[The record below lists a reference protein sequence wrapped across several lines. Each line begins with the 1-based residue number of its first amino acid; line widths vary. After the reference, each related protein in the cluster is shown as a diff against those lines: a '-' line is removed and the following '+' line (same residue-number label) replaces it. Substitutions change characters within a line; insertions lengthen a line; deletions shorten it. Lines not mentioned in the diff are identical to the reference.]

1 MSAAAWNIRGL
12 EAILAASEASG
23 VVGTSAGADELSAL
37 RGRLLRVGTSARIED
52 GWQLVEGSEVNEQGL
67 VEVER
72 GEQSLLV
79 NARHLLQLNVAPP
92 PPPNLFAAAAG
103 FQPRRDAKE
112 VYLARHPHVE
122 GHVTGLDDCV
132 ASAAPTSLV
141 LRESHVDIGSM
152 KVAAVSWRGAHVDK
166 SCPAFNVASHFISCF
181 QKVCSDASVPV
192 ASHAF
197 TSWLAANRRALVG
210 AESDLRALLEP
221 YLSAHKEVHDCDFAA
236 AVGCLAEECVRLLK
250 LQPMLVR
257 TRGPAKVYGDIH
269 GQLADL
275 LALFR
280 EHGFPSNRSGGD
292 IELVSYIFD
301 GDFVDRGPQQVEVV
315 LLLLSLKVAFPD
327 RVVLLRGNH
336 EFKEMNEA
344 GGADSFG
351 FLRACL
357 QYDVARPHGRLV
369 YEYAHD
375 VFDWLPFAALVEES
389 VLVLHGG
396 IGDGSWSGVAHQT
409 DVDWLL
415 NTECRPVKNLFSHDQ
430 NCPRGTL
437 LHRNL
442 LNIVWSDPITDPKP
456 MEWQPHYRDSDRG
469 SSDFVAFSSETTQS
483 FCARNGISLIIR
495 GHEVA
500 ERGYEM
506 LHGGRVCQVF
516 SARNYCGHR
525 MNDAA
530 LVLLQPDAEG
540 HLQVKF
546 KTLQHLSLPF
556 FPPPSMSGFR

>member
-1 MSAAAWNIRGL
+1 
-12 EAILAASEASG
+12 
-23 VVGTSAGADELSAL
+23 
-37 RGRLLRVGTSARIED
+37 
-52 GWQLVEGSEVNEQGL
+52 
-67 VEVER
+67 
-72 GEQSLLV
+72 
-79 NARHLLQLNVAPP
+79 
-92 PPPNLFAAAAG
+92 
-103 FQPRRDAKE
+103 
-112 VYLARHPHVE
+112 
-122 GHVTGLDDCV
+122 
-132 ASAAPTSLV
+132 
-141 LRESHVDIGSM
+141 
-152 KVAAVSWRGAHVDK
+152 
-166 SCPAFNVASHFISCF
+166 
-181 QKVCSDASVPV
+181 
-192 ASHAF
+192 
-197 TSWLAANRRALVG
+197 
-210 AESDLRALLEP
+210 
-221 YLSAHKEVHDCDFAA
+221 
-236 AVGCLAEECVRLLK
+236 
-250 LQPMLVR
+250 
-257 TRGPAKVYGDIH
+257 
-269 GQLADL
+269 
-275 LALFR
+275 
-280 EHGFPSNRSGGD
+280 
-292 IELVSYIFD
+292 
-301 GDFVDRGPQQVEVV
+301 
-315 LLLLSLKVAFPD
+315 
-327 RVVLLRGNH
+327 
-336 EFKEMNEA
+336 
-344 GGADSFG
+344 
-351 FLRACL
+351 
-357 QYDVARPHGRLV
+357 LV